1 MIKEQALN
9 GINIGLHHS
18 RSSQP
23 IANSR
28 VEILRQRLND
38 ENYIHAA
45 VQRLALIMSNQLMEY
60 TKEGGCY
67 EQQRKKRK

>member
-9 GINIGLHHS
+9 GGSLKTKTPGS
-18 RSSQP
+18 FSSLP
-23 IANSR
+23 IPNSR
-28 VEILRQRLND
+28 IEILRQRLND

-45 VQRLALIMSNQLMEY
+45 VQRLALIMSRQLMEI

-67 EQQRKKRK
+67 EQQQRQ